1 LEENQIFYLRSRG
14 LTPELARDVL
24 IEAFLDPV
32 LARIQVE
39 AVQKEFA
46 KLVHDKVVRK
56 Q

>member
-1 LEENQIFYLRSRG
+1 
-14 LTPELARDVL
+14 
-24 IEAFLDPV
+24 

-39 AVQKEFA
+39 AVQKEFT